1 MDSAIYNLLPF
12 KIVNGKIQFQEDID
26 MNNKSIINITDG
38 IDNTSLVSR
47 KWVTDNLY
55 NRTRTIQGYINKGDK
70 FVTFGYN
77 NKTFIDNDYTI
88 DNIKFY
94 KNEETYN
101 VFIIITHTE
110 DINTTTTSRSQTIES
125 GRNKSFTITIPDHEK
140 KVLVSFG

>member
-1 MDSAIYNLLPF
+1 MI
-12 KIVNGKIQFQEDID
+12 
-26 MNNKSIINITDG
+26 
-38 IDNTSLVSR
+38 

-140 KVLVSFG
+140 N